1 MAAPS
6 LGSKTALNCCEK
18 SSSRGLQR
26 RFLKDNDHL
35 KLIDFGFAKFWDRSR
50 NMTQACGSTHYVAPE
65 VLGNSYTLKADLWS
79 LGVISY
85 MLLTGTALA
94 SQNKIT

>member
-1 MAAPS
+1 MELPWPLP
-6 LGSKTALNCCEK
+6 LGELSEK
-18 SSSRGLQR
+18 GR
-26 RFLKDNDHL
+26 RPLETPRNGEDDDHL

-85 MLLTGTALA
+85 MLLTGTAPR
-94 SQNKIT
+94 S